1 MESAGWTEAEPSAA
15 QGLIALNFGGVNTNL
30 VWGASEN
37 RTPIEFVASTYNL
50 LRAAQPGI
58 TFETIS
64 EGDVIVNEQTGLFG
78 GFRALDSGGSAVG
91 GGLIGA
97 WVCPSGDT
105 AFRLT
110 ADNDWGRRYGRATS
124 LRQAIGKFHLFF
136 LVNPNP
142 IDPKQIRGNE
152 LCFAS

>member
-1 MESAGWTEAEPSAA
+1 VLLTTFSEFGFVLKLDRGADVESAGWTEAEPSTA
-15 QGLIALNFGGVNTNL
+15 QGLIAFNLGGANTNL
-30 VWGASEN
+30 VWGLSEN

-50 LRAAQPGI
+50 LRAAQPNI

-64 EGDVIVNEQTGLFG
+64 EGDLTVNDQAGSFG
-78 GFRALDSGGSAVG
+78 GFRALDGGGSAVG

-110 ADNDWGRRYGRATS
+110 MTGDDATVVQ
-124 LRQAIGKFHLFF
+124 LRFDRLLENFTC
-136 LVNPNP
+136 P
-142 IDPKQIRGNE
+142 
-152 LCFAS
+152 S